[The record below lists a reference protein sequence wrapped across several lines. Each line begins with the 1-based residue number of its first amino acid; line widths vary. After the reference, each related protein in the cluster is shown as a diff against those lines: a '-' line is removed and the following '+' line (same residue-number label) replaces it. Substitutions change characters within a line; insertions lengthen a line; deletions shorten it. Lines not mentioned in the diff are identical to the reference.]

1 VLPPDELVATITDGI
16 QRRIVGEFELVLDD
30 PRR

>member
-1 VLPPDELVATITDGI
+1 MLLETISESL

-30 PRR
+30 PRRQ